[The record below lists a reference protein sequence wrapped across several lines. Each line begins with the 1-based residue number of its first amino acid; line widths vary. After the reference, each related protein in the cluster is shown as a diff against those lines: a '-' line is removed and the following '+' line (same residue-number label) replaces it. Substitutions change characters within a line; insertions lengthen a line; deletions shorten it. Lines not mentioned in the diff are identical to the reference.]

1 MEGPRLS
8 SPNHFRLMTPSS
20 RRGPSSSRAARSRS
34 LMWTIVWIFVALA
47 LLALAYPQM
56 RRLPETLN
64 SVRGDQ
70 IRAAVARWGPWGP
83 LVAIVLLVVHT
94 FVPFPGELVM
104 AANGAVFGLLIG
116 LGVSWV
122 GNVLSAVL
130 AFELG
135 HLLGP
140 SHRLPSTVP
149 QKALKWVDEQIRE
162 RDWRVAIVM
171 RFVPLFPV
179 SVFNFALG
187 RMGVDRLTF
196 LWTTALGI
204 LPMNAVLVA
213 IGYGATG
220 AGELLPWAMAA
231 LMLFIIFG
239 LVFRYRLA
247 HPAPARAKS
256 Q

>member
-1 MEGPRLS
+1 
-8 SPNHFRLMTPSS
+8 MTPSRARGATSSAPRSSPAATESSAAHS
-20 RRGPSSSRAARSRS
+20 RNPVR
-34 LMWTIVWIFVALA
+34 TVIWIAISVA
-47 LLALAYPQM
+47 LLAFAYTQLQH
-56 RRLPETLN
+56 LPESLN

-70 IRAAVARWGPWGP
+70 VRAAVARWGPWGP
-83 LVAIVLLVVHT
+83 AAAIVLLVFHT
-94 FVPFPGELVM
+94 FVPFPGEIVLAV
-104 AANGAVFGLLIG
+104 NGALFGFWLGLL
-116 LGVSWV
+116 VSWV
-122 GNVLSAVL
+122 GNLLSAAL

-135 HLLGP
+135 HMLGP
-140 SHRLPSTVP
+140 SHRLAHTVP

-187 RMGVDRLTF
+187 RMNVNRFTF
-196 LWTTALGI
+196 LWTTAMGI

-220 AGELLPWAMAA
+220 AGALLPWAMGTLAA
-231 LMLFIIFG
+231 FIAFG

-247 HPAPARAKS
+247 HLPAHRAKS
-256 Q
+256 E

>member
-1 MEGPRLS
+1 
-8 SPNHFRLMTPSS
+8 MTRSS
-20 RRGPSSSRAARSRS
+20 RRRAASSAAGRRSVFRT
-34 LMWTIVWIFVALA
+34 LFWIAVALA
-47 LLALAYPQM
+47 LLAAAYPQM

-70 IRAAVARWGPWGP
+70 VRAAVARWGPWGP
-83 LVAIVLLVVHT
+83 AVVIFLLVLHT
-94 FVPFPGELVM
+94 FIPFPGEIVM
-104 AANGAVFGLLIG
+104 AANGALFGFWVGLL
-116 LGVSWV
+116 VTWV
-122 GNVLSAVL
+122 GNMLSGIL

-135 HLLGP
+135 HLIGP
-140 SHRLPSTVP
+140 SHGLSHTVP
-149 QKALKWVDEQIRE
+149 QKALKWVDEQIRG

-187 RMGVDRLTF
+187 RVGVHRATF

-220 AGELLPWAMAA
+220 AGDLLPWAMGT
-231 LMLFIIFG
+231 LMAFIVFG

-247 HPAPARAKS
+247 HLSPARAKS

>member
-1 MEGPRLS
+1 
-8 SPNHFRLMTPSS
+8 MTPSRRRGSSSSPARS
-20 RRGPSSSRAARSRS
+20 RRGS
-34 LMWTIVWIFVALA
+34 TILTILCTLVALG
-47 LLALAYPQM
+47 LLAAAYPQL
-56 RRLPETLN
+56 RRLPETLD

-70 IRAAVARWGPWGP
+70 VRAAVARWGPWGP
-83 LVAIVLLVVHT
+83 LAVIALLVLHT
-94 FVPFPGELVM
+94 FVPFPGEIVLAV
-104 AANGAVFGLLIG
+104 NGALFGFWIG
-116 LGVSWV
+116 LAVSWV
-122 GNVLSAVL
+122 GNMLSAAL

-140 SHRLPSTVP
+140 SRRLPRTVSER
-149 QKALKWVDEQIRE
+149 ALKWVDGQIRE

-179 SVFNFALG
+179 SLFNFALG
-187 RMGVDRLTF
+187 RMGVNRLTF
-196 LWTTALGI
+196 LWTTGLGI

-220 AGELLPWAMAA
+220 AGDLLPWAMAA
-231 LMLFIIFG
+231 LMAFIVFG

-247 HPAPARAKS
+247 HLAPARAKS